1 MNCGRQVRQSVE
13 IKNSGMESGMGQGEM
28 TMRADADTWLW
39 ISPLASGGAGVA
51 ALLGVSWLGG
61 AGVQFAFAVAVFAA
75 LCAWG
80 SAYRQ
85 RAALTQLV
93 RQAED
98 LLEQAQQAL
107 RQQSGIAGLEQICDQ
122 AAPIW
127 VKQIETARSQ
137 TEGGI
142 TEVAARFAAI
152 VGRLQAS
159 VTASQQ
165 AAGDSGEARGGCVV
179 AVLSRSEADLV
190 AVNRSMD
197 TARHERAAMVRD
209 VRELVAYTADLK
221 KMATD
226 VGEIASQ
233 TNLLAL
239 NAAIEA
245 ARAGESG
252 RGFAVVADEVRK
264 LSSLSSD
271 TGKKMTEK
279 VNTINKAITA
289 VIAVAERFG
298 EEDTRSAAEAEQ
310 TIHRVLDNFKE
321 VAGGLSESSEMLRR
335 ESDGIREEISEML
348 VYLQFQDR
356 VSQILAQVRDS
367 LDGLHARLRQ
377 YSAERSSG
385 GSPSIDA
392 GAWLGEM
399 ALGYTTAE
407 QRRNHRGDK
416 ADAASDAAEIT
427 FF

>member
-1 MNCGRQVRQSVE
+1 MS
-13 IKNSGMESGMGQGEM
+13 QGEM
-28 TMRADADTWLW
+28 TMRADADAWLW
-39 ISPLASGGAGVA
+39 MSPLASGGAGVA

-61 AGVQFAFAVAVFAA
+61 AGVQFALAVAAFAA

-85 RAALTQLV
+85 RAALTQLA
-93 RQAED
+93 RQAET
-98 LLEQAQQAL
+98 LLEQTQQVL
-107 RQQSGIAGLEQICDQ
+107 RQQNGIAGLEQICDK

-137 TEGGI
+137 TEEGI

-152 VGRLQAS
+152 VERLQAS
-159 VTASQQ
+159 AAASQQ
-165 AAGDSGEARGGCVV
+165 AAGGDGAEGGCVV
-179 AVLSRSEADLV
+179 SVLSRSEADLV

-197 TARHERAAMVRD
+197 VARRERAAMVQD
-209 VRELVAYTADLK
+209 VRKMIAYTADLK

-226 VGEIASQ
+226 VEEISSQ

-264 LSSLSSD
+264 LSNLSSD
-271 TGKKMTEK
+271 TGKKMAEK
-279 VNTINKAITA
+279 VNIINQAITA
-289 VIAVAERFG
+289 VIAVAERFS
-298 EEDTRSAAEAEQ
+298 EEDTRSVAEAEK
-310 TIHRVLDNFKE
+310 TIHKVLDNFKE
-321 VAGGLSESSEMLRR
+321 VASGLSESSDMLRR
-335 ESDGIREEISEML
+335 ESEGIRVEISDTL

-356 VSQILAQVRDS
+356 VSQILTHVRDN
-367 LDGLHARLRQ
+367 LDGLHTRLKQ
-377 YSAERSSG
+377 YAAERSGG
-385 GSPSIDA
+385 GSPAIDA
-392 GAWLGEM
+392 NAWLNEM

-407 QRRNHRGDK
+407 QRINHRNDK
-416 ADAASDAAEIT
+416 TGAASPATPNATEIT

>member
-1 MNCGRQVRQSVE
+1 
-13 IKNSGMESGMGQGEM
+13 MGQGEM

-39 ISPLASGGAGVA
+39 VAPLASGGAGVA
-51 ALLGVSWLGG
+51 ALLGVSWFSGGAGLGG
-61 AGVQFAFAVAVFAA
+61 AGVLFAFAVAAFAA

-93 RQAED
+93 RQAEN

-107 RQQSGIAGLEQICDQ
+107 RQQSGIAGLEQICDK

-127 VKQIETARSQ
+127 AKQIETARSQ
-137 TEGGI
+137 TEEGI
-142 TEVAARFAAI
+142 TGVATRFAAI

-159 VTASQQ
+159 VAASQQ
-165 AAGDSGEARGGCVV
+165 TAGDKDGAEGGCVV
-179 AVLSRSEADLV
+179 SVLSHSEADLI

-226 VGEIASQ
+226 VEEIASQ

-245 ARAGESG
+245 ARAGEAG

-264 LSSLSSD
+264 LSNLSSE
-271 TGKKMTEK
+271 TGKKMADK
-279 VNTINKAITA
+279 VNVINKAITA
-289 VIAVAERFG
+289 VIGAAERFG
-298 EEDTRSAAEAEQ
+298 EEDARSVAEAEK

-321 VAGGLSESSEMLRR
+321 VASGLSESSEMLRR
-335 ESDGIREEISEML
+335 ESEGIRVEISDML

-356 VSQILAQVRDS
+356 VSQILAHVRDN
-367 LDGLHARLRQ
+367 LDGLHGHLRQ
-377 YSAERSSG
+377 YSAERSGG
-385 GSPSIDA
+385 GSPAIDA
-392 GAWLGEM
+392 NAWLAEM

-407 QRRNHRGDK
+407 QRHNHHGDAK
-416 ADAASDAAEIT
+416 PGAAQGATEIT

>member
-1 MNCGRQVRQSVE
+1 MS
-13 IKNSGMESGMGQGEM
+13 QGEM
-28 TMRADADTWLW
+28 AMRADADAWLW
-39 ISPLASGGAGVA
+39 VSPLASGGAGVA
-51 ALLGVSWLGG
+51 ALLGVSWLSGLGLGG
-61 AGVQFAFAVAVFAA
+61 AGVQFALAVAVFAA

-85 RAALTQLV
+85 RGALTQLV

-107 RQQSGIAGLEQICDQ
+107 RQQSGIAGLEQICDK

-137 TEGGI
+137 TEEGI

-152 VGRLQAS
+152 VERLQAS
-159 VTASQQ
+159 VAASQQ
-165 AAGDSGEARGGCVV
+165 AAGDGDGAEGGCVV
-179 AVLSRSEADLV
+179 SVLSRSEADLV
-190 AVNRSMD
+190 AVNHSMD
-197 TARHERAAMVRD
+197 AGRHERAAMVHD
-209 VRELVAYTADLK
+209 VRELIAYTADLK

-245 ARAGESG
+245 ARAGEAG

-264 LSSLSSD
+264 LSNLSSD

-279 VNTINKAITA
+279 VNIINKAITA
-289 VIAVAERFG
+289 VIGIAEKFS
-298 EEDTRSAAEAEQ
+298 EEDTRSVAEAGK
-310 TIHRVLDNFKE
+310 TIHKVLDNFKE
-321 VAGGLSESSEMLRR
+321 VASGLCESSEMLRR
-335 ESDGIREEISEML
+335 ESEGIRGEISDTL

-356 VSQILAQVRDS
+356 VSQILAHVRDN
-367 LDGLHARLRQ
+367 LDGLHVRLRQ
-377 YSAERSSG
+377 YSAERNSG
-385 GSPSIDA
+385 GSQKIDA
-392 GAWLGEM
+392 STWLDEM

-407 QRRNHRGDK
+407 QRHNHRGNK
-416 ADAASDAAEIT
+416 TDATPAATEIT

>member
-1 MNCGRQVRQSVE
+1 
-13 IKNSGMESGMGQGEM
+13 M
-28 TMRADADTWLW
+28 TMRADADAWLW
-39 ISPLASGGAGVA
+39 MSPLASGGAGVA

-61 AGVQFAFAVAVFAA
+61 AGVQFALAVAAFAA

-93 RQAED
+93 RQAET

-107 RQQSGIAGLEQICDQ
+107 RQQSGIAGLEQICDK
-122 AAPIW
+122 ASPIW

-137 TEGGI
+137 TEEGI

-159 VTASQQ
+159 AAASQQ
-165 AAGDSGEARGGCVV
+165 AAGGVDSAEEGGCVV
-179 AVLSRSEADLV
+179 SVLSRSEADLV

-197 TARHERAAMVRD
+197 VARRERAAMVQD
-209 VRELVAYTADLK
+209 VRKMIAYTADLK

-264 LSSLSSD
+264 LSNLSSD
-271 TGKKMTEK
+271 TGKKMAEK
-279 VNTINKAITA
+279 VNIINQAITA
-289 VIAVAERFG
+289 VIAVAERFS
-298 EEDTRSAAEAEQ
+298 EEDTRSAAEAEK
-310 TIHRVLDNFKE
+310 TIHKVLDNFKE
-321 VAGGLSESSEMLRR
+321 VASGLSESSGMLRR
-335 ESDGIREEISEML
+335 ESEGIRVEISDTL

-356 VSQILAQVRDS
+356 VSQILAHVRDN
-367 LDGLHARLRQ
+367 LNGLHTHLKQ
-377 YSAERSSG
+377 YAAERSGG
-385 GSPSIDA
+385 GSPAIDA
-392 GAWLGEM
+392 NAWLNEM

-407 QRRNHRGDK
+407 QRVNHRNDK
-416 ADAASDAAEIT
+416 TGAALPATPNATEIT

>member
-1 MNCGRQVRQSVE
+1 MS
-13 IKNSGMESGMGQGEM
+13 QGEM
-28 TMRADADTWLW
+28 TMRADADAWLW
-39 ISPLASGGAGVA
+39 MSPLASGGAGVA

-61 AGVQFAFAVAVFAA
+61 AGVQFALAVAAFAA

-85 RAALTQLV
+85 RAALTQLA
-93 RQAED
+93 RQAET
-98 LLEQAQQAL
+98 LLEQTQQVL
-107 RQQSGIAGLEQICDQ
+107 RQQNGIAGLEQICDK

-137 TEGGI
+137 TEEGI

-152 VGRLQAS
+152 VERLQAS
-159 VTASQQ
+159 AAASQQ
-165 AAGDSGEARGGCVV
+165 AAGGDGAEGGCVV
-179 AVLSRSEADLV
+179 SVLSRSEADLV

-197 TARHERAAMVRD
+197 VARRERAAMVQD
-209 VRELVAYTADLK
+209 VRKMIAYTADLK

-226 VGEIASQ
+226 VEEISSQ

-264 LSSLSSD
+264 LSNLSSD
-271 TGKKMTEK
+271 TGKKMAEK
-279 VNTINKAITA
+279 VNIINQAITA
-289 VIAVAERFG
+289 VIAVAERFS
-298 EEDTRSAAEAEQ
+298 EEDTRSVAEAEK
-310 TIHRVLDNFKE
+310 TIHKVLDNFKE
-321 VAGGLSESSEMLRR
+321 VASGLSESSDMLRR
-335 ESDGIREEISEML
+335 ESEGIRVEISDTL

-356 VSQILAQVRDS
+356 VSQILAHVRDN
-367 LDGLHARLRQ
+367 LDGLHTHLKQ
-377 YSAERSSG
+377 YAAERSGG
-385 GSPSIDA
+385 GSPAIDA
-392 GAWLGEM
+392 NAWLNEM

-407 QRRNHRGDK
+407 QRINHRNDK
-416 ADAASDAAEIT
+416 TGAASPATPNATEIT

>member
-1 MNCGRQVRQSVE
+1 
-13 IKNSGMESGMGQGEM
+13 M
-28 TMRADADTWLW
+28 TMRADADAWLW
-39 ISPLASGGAGVA
+39 MSPLASGGAGVA

-61 AGVQFAFAVAVFAA
+61 AGVQFALAVAAFAA

-85 RAALTQLV
+85 RAALTQLA
-93 RQAED
+93 RQAET
-98 LLEQAQQAL
+98 LLEQTQQVL
-107 RQQSGIAGLEQICDQ
+107 RQQNGIAGLEQICDK

-137 TEGGI
+137 TEEGI

-152 VGRLQAS
+152 VERLQAS
-159 VTASQQ
+159 AAASQQ
-165 AAGDSGEARGGCVV
+165 AAGGDGAEGGCVV
-179 AVLSRSEADLV
+179 SVLSRSEADLV

-197 TARHERAAMVRD
+197 VARRERAAMVQD
-209 VRELVAYTADLK
+209 VRKMIAYTADLK

-226 VGEIASQ
+226 VEEISSQ

-264 LSSLSSD
+264 LSNLSSD
-271 TGKKMTEK
+271 TGKKMAEK
-279 VNTINKAITA
+279 VNIINQAITA
-289 VIAVAERFG
+289 VIAVAERFS
-298 EEDTRSAAEAEQ
+298 EEDTRSVAEAEK
-310 TIHRVLDNFKE
+310 TIHKVLDNFKE
-321 VAGGLSESSEMLRR
+321 VASGLSESSDMLRR
-335 ESDGIREEISEML
+335 ESEGIRVEISDTL

-356 VSQILAQVRDS
+356 VSQILTHVRDN
-367 LDGLHARLRQ
+367 LDGLHTRLKQ
-377 YSAERSSG
+377 YAAERSGG
-385 GSPSIDA
+385 GSPAIDA
-392 GAWLGEM
+392 NAWLNEM

-407 QRRNHRGDK
+407 QRINHRNDK
-416 ADAASDAAEIT
+416 TGAASSATPNATEIT

>member
-1 MNCGRQVRQSVE
+1 
-13 IKNSGMESGMGQGEM
+13 M
-28 TMRADADTWLW
+28 TMRTNTDTWLW
-39 ISPLASGGAGVA
+39 MSPLASGGAGVA
-51 ALLGVSWLGG
+51 ALLGVSLLGGAGLGG
-61 AGVQFAFAVAVFAA
+61 AGVQFALAVAVFAA

-85 RAALTQLV
+85 RAALTQLA
-93 RQAED
+93 RQAEA

-107 RQQSGIAGLEQICDQ
+107 RQQSGIAGLEQICDK

-127 VKQIETARSQ
+127 AKQIETARSQ
-137 TEGGI
+137 TEEGI

-152 VGRLQAS
+152 VERLHAS
-159 VTASQQ
+159 VAASQQ
-165 AAGDSGEARGGCVV
+165 AAGAGNAAEGGCVV
-179 AVLSRSEADLV
+179 SVLSRSEADLV

-197 TARHERAAMVRD
+197 MARHERAAMVQD
-209 VRELVAYTADLK
+209 VRELIAYTADLK

-226 VGEIASQ
+226 VEEIASQ

-245 ARAGESG
+245 ARAGEAG

-271 TGKKMTEK
+271 TGKKMAEK
-279 VNTINKAITA
+279 VNIINQAITA
-289 VIAVAERFG
+289 VIGVAESFS
-298 EEDTRSAAEAEQ
+298 EEDTRSVAEAEK

-321 VAGGLSESSEMLRR
+321 VASGLSESSEMLRR
-335 ESDGIREEISEML
+335 ESEGIRVEVSDTL

-356 VSQILAQVRDS
+356 VSQILAHVRDN
-367 LDGLHARLRQ
+367 LDGLHARLKQ
-377 YSAERSSG
+377 YSAERSG
-385 GSPSIDA
+385 GGLPAIDA
-392 GAWLGEM
+392 NAWLKEM

-407 QRRNHRGDK
+407 QRRNHRDDK
-416 ADAASDAAEIT
+416 AGATQDATEIT